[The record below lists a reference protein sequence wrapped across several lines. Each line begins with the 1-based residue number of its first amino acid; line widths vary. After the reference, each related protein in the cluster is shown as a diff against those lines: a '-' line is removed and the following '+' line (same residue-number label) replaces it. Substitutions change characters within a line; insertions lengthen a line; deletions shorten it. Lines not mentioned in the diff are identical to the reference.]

1 MIFRN
6 PISQQLTEENHLSVP
21 KPINHIKIIRP
32 GMKRDCLW
40 QKSPQYI
47 MQEQTDVDA
56 AIKAKLVQTEFYV
69 QKSIYRLDKR
79 KSNRL

>member
-1 MIFRN
+1 
-6 PISQQLTEENHLSVP
+6 
-21 KPINHIKIIRP
+21 
-32 GMKRDCLW
+32 MKRDCLW

-47 MQEQTDVDA
+47 MQKQTDVDA

>member
-1 MIFRN
+1 
-6 PISQQLTEENHLSVP
+6 
-21 KPINHIKIIRP
+21 
-32 GMKRDCLW
+32 MKRDCLW